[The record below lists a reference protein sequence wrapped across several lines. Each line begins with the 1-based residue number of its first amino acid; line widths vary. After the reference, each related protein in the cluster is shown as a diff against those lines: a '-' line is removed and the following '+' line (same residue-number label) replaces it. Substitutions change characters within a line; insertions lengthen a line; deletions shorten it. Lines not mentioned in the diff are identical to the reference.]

1 MNEPS
6 GGDPDNYLLNS
17 SWMFWHDATRRGAT
31 AKDFFEN
38 LKPLCTVK
46 TIKAFWGVVNNIR
59 PIEQLG
65 ERESYHLMRNENR
78 RPIWED
84 SDNAHGGLWSF
95 KVRKMHTV

>member
-1 MNEPS
+1 MCS
-6 GGDPDNYLLNS
+6 QDHQGDVHHVHYNINTSPPT
-17 SWMFWHDATRRGAT
+17 HQQ
-31 AKDFFEN
+31 
-38 LKPLCTVK
+38 
-46 TIKAFWGVVNNIR
+46 AFWGVVNNIR

-95 KVRKMHTV
+95 KVRKMHTVRCHDYSTQVL